1 MRSIFF
7 AVFAVASLPI
17 ASPVSAQPPELPPL
31 PSIDGESSESRLVRS
46 LAQGLGDADPEVRLH
61 LGIALSKLGS
71 IAVPTLIEAL
81 RDRNPDRRAGAAYA
95 LAQMRSDG
103 RYAIPNLTEALRD
116 PEPRV
121 RRQAAYALSRLVER
135 NSANLPPLPIPT
147 GENPLR

>member
-1 MRSIFF
+1 MRSIFL
-7 AVFAVASLPI
+7 AVFALLGSP
-17 ASPVSAQPPELPPL
+17 PVSAQPPELPPL
-31 PSIDGESSESRLVRS
+31 PSVESSDVRLVRS
-46 LAQGLGDADPEVRLH
+46 LTEGLGDGDPDVRLH
-61 LGIALSKLGS
+61 LAMALSKLGS
-71 IAVPTLIEAL
+71 IAVPSLIEAL

-103 RYAIPNLTEALRD
+103 RFAIPNLTDALRD

-147 GENPLR
+147 GENR